1 MVVAAAVEAP
11 NSHHH
16 TVAADTAVDTAAAAV
31 AVAGSIRLVA
41 AGVGVIADIPG
52 CPKLLLDH
60 HSIICRK
67 MNEVQYANKGKGKPA
82 SAICSIFQAIDVF
95 FEERSRR
102 NRRRTYGHTLAAVA
116 EASYSSCSSTTS

>member
-1 MVVAAAVEAP
+1 MLLHSLDLAAADSGNMVVAAAVEAP

-52 CPKLLLDH
+52 CPKL
-60 HSIICRK
+60 
-67 MNEVQYANKGKGKPA
+67 
-82 SAICSIFQAIDVF
+82 
-95 FEERSRR
+95 
-102 NRRRTYGHTLAAVA
+102 GHTLAAVA